1 MIIEISRISAAGSVY
16 RGSCPPAIMDLEG
29 DRFIRVTRPIHYEI
43 RVEIVSDQVLVQGT
57 VETELDLMCV
67 ACAEF
72 FSTTVRV
79 SSFLRAYP
87 IQSGLER
94 IDLGPDFREELLL
107 AVPPYPRGA
116 VDEHDRCTVCQRVV
130 KALFDPGAS
139 GTGPGGV
146 WDSLDGLK
154 W

>member
-1 MIIEISRISAAGSVY
+1 ME
-16 RGSCPPAIMDLEG
+16 LEG
-29 DRFIRVTRPIHYEI
+29 DEFIRATRPVEYEL
-43 RVEIVSDQVLVQGT
+43 RVEIVSDQVLVHGT
-57 VETELDLMCV
+57 VESQLDLLCV
-67 ACAEF
+67 VCAEF

-87 IQSGLER
+87 IQSGLEY

-116 VDEHDRCTVCQRVV
+116 VDEHDRCTVCDRDVNQPIR
-130 KALFDPGAS
+130 PESS
-139 GTGPGGV
+139 GSGPAGV
-146 WDSLDGLK
+146 WDSLDGVQ